1 MKQKNLLFPEL
12 GRRHTGKFAEHHD
25 KVTGIGITYIKSNL
39 LNLAIPVGEQQF
51 FGTGDP
57 VTGQIFV
64 QTDATDIAAT
74 HKLPGITSRPSDHPY
89 NVPQSVLE
97 PDAHIFPTEDHSYLN
112 SQIPLKN
119 EEEVNNSRR
128 ITDADY

>member
-57 VTGQIFV
+57 VTGQIFEHGAAEV
-64 QTDATDIAAT
+64 AYKQTRQI
-74 HKLPGITSRPSDHPY
+74 LRR
-89 NVPQSVLE
+89 
-97 PDAHIFPTEDHSYLN
+97 HINFP
-112 SQIPLKN
+112 
-119 EEEVNNSRR
+119 
-128 ITDADY
+128 A